1 MFEKENPQRILLKI
15 YFFMEKRAF
24 LKGLTGL
31 GLSTPLTFNHLDE
44 LMSSIGHLSDKTLAN
59 YEDFWLKIRADYRLT
74 SDYINLENG
83 FYCIMPRQI
92 EDHYIEHI
100 KKINF
105 QGSYYMRSV
114 QMENKKIAASSLAK
128 MAGCLP
134 EELIITRNTTES
146 LDLVIY
152 GQKWEKGDEAIMAV
166 QDYGAMR
173 NQFRLMERRF
183 GILVR
188 EVSIP
193 NHPKNDEEIV
203 NMYESVITPKTRL
216 LMICHIVNVT
226 GQIMPVQ
233 KICDMAHRYGIR
245 VVVDGAHAFGH
256 IQFSIQDLHCDY
268 YGTSLHKWLNVPLGA
283 GFLYVKKDQIA
294 DLWPL
299 FAEESRDSAD
309 ILRLNHVGTY
319 PAHID
324 LAIIDA
330 IDYYQ
335 KIGGARKEARLRYLQ
350 KYWTDQVRNLPG
362 VVVNTPVES
371 ERYCG
376 IGNVGIESVKPT
388 EFANQLL
395 NDYQIWTVAINRPGV
410 RGLRITP
417 NLFTTTK
424 ELDVL
429 VKAIKDL
436 SN

>member
-1 MFEKENPQRILLKI
+1 MQ
-15 YFFMEKRAF
+15 KREF

-31 GLSTPLTFNHLDE
+31 GLSTPLTFNHLDA
-44 LMSSIGHLSDKTLAN
+44 LMASSSHLSDDALATHEN
-59 YEDFWLKIRADYRLT
+59 FWLKIRADYRLK

-83 FYCIMPRQI
+83 FYGIMPKYI
-92 EDHYIEHI
+92 EDHYIDHLRE
-100 KKINF
+100 INF
-105 QGSYYMRSV
+105 QGSYYMRTV
-114 QMENKKIAASSLAK
+114 QMENKKTSAARLAK

-146 LDLVIY
+146 LNLIIQ
-152 GQKWEKGDEAIMAV
+152 GQKWKKGDEAIMAS

-183 GILVR
+183 EITVR

-203 NMYESVITPKTRL
+203 ALYESVITPKTQL
-216 LMICHIVNVT
+216 LMVCHMVNIT

-233 KICDMAHRYGIR
+233 KICDMAHRYGVR

-256 IQFSIQDLHCDY
+256 IQFSIEDLHCDY
-268 YGTSLHKWLNVPLGA
+268 YGTSLHKWLTVPLGA

-294 DLWPL
+294 GVWPL
-299 FAEESRDSAD
+299 FAEDSRDPED
-309 ILRLNHVGTY
+309 ISRLNHVGTY
-319 PAHID
+319 PVHTD
-324 LAIIDA
+324 LAIINA
-330 IDYYQ
+330 IDYHH
-335 KIGGARKEARLRYLQ
+335 KIGGSRKEARLRYLQ
-350 KYWTDQVRNLPG
+350 KYWTDQVRDLPR

-371 ERYCG
+371 NRYCA
-376 IGNVGIESVKPT
+376 IGNVGIETIEPAD
-388 EFANQLL
+388 FAKQLL

-417 NLFTTTK
+417 NLFTTLK

-429 VKAIKDL
+429 VKAIKEL
-436 SN
+436 SA

>member
-1 MFEKENPQRILLKI
+1 
-15 YFFMEKRAF
+15 
-24 LKGLTGL
+24 
-31 GLSTPLTFNHLDE
+31 
-44 LMSSIGHLSDKTLAN
+44 
-59 YEDFWLKIRADYRLT
+59 
-74 SDYINLENG
+74 
-83 FYCIMPRQI
+83 
-92 EDHYIEHI
+92 
-100 KKINF
+100 
-105 QGSYYMRSV
+105 
-114 QMENKKIAASSLAK
+114 
-128 MAGCLP
+128 
-134 EELIITRNTTES
+134 
-146 LDLVIY
+146 
-152 GQKWEKGDEAIMAV
+152 MAV

-216 LMICHIVNVT
+216 LMICHLVNVT

-268 YGTSLHKWLNVPLGA
+268 YGTSLHKWLNVHLGA

>member
-1 MFEKENPQRILLKI
+1 MQ
-15 YFFMEKRAF
+15 KREF

-44 LMSSIGHLSDKTLAN
+44 LMSSIGHLSDDALATH
-59 YEDFWLKIRADYRLT
+59 EDFWLKIRADYRLK

-83 FYCIMPRQI
+83 FYGIMPKYI
-92 EDHYIEHI
+92 EDHYIDHLKE
-100 KKINF
+100 INF
-105 QGSYYMRSV
+105 QGSYYMRTV
-114 QMENKKIAASSLAK
+114 QMENKKTSAARLAK

-146 LDLVIY
+146 LNLIIQ
-152 GQKWEKGDEAIMAV
+152 GQKWKKGDEAIMAL

-183 GILVR
+183 EITVR

-203 NMYESVITPKTRL
+203 SLYESVITPKTQL
-216 LMICHIVNVT
+216 LMVCHMVNIT

-233 KICDMAHRYGIR
+233 KICDMAHRYGVR

-256 IQFSIQDLHCDY
+256 IQFSVEDLHCDY
-268 YGTSLHKWLNVPLGA
+268 YGTSLHKWLTVPLGA

-294 DLWPL
+294 GVWPL
-299 FAEESRDSAD
+299 FAEDSRDPED
-309 ILRLNHVGTY
+309 ISRLNHVGTY
-319 PAHID
+319 PVHTD
-324 LAIIDA
+324 LAIINA
-330 IDYYQ
+330 VDYHH
-335 KIGGARKEARLRYLQ
+335 KIGGSKKEARLRYLQ
-350 KYWTDQVRNLPG
+350 KYWTDQVRDLPR

-371 ERYCG
+371 NRYCA
-376 IGNVGIESVKPT
+376 IGNVGIETIEPAD
-388 EFANQLL
+388 FANELL

-417 NLFTTTK
+417 NLFTTLK

-429 VKAIKDL
+429 VKAIKEL
-436 SN
+436 SA

>member
-1 MFEKENPQRILLKI
+1 
-15 YFFMEKRAF
+15 
-24 LKGLTGL
+24 
-31 GLSTPLTFNHLDE
+31 
-44 LMSSIGHLSDKTLAN
+44 
-59 YEDFWLKIRADYRLT
+59 
-74 SDYINLENG
+74 
-83 FYCIMPRQI
+83 
-92 EDHYIEHI
+92 
-100 KKINF
+100 
-105 QGSYYMRSV
+105 
-114 QMENKKIAASSLAK
+114 
-128 MAGCLP
+128 
-134 EELIITRNTTES
+134 
-146 LDLVIY
+146 
-152 GQKWEKGDEAIMAV
+152 MAV

-216 LMICHIVNVT
+216 LMICHIVNIT

-268 YGTSLHKWLNVPLGA
+268 YGTSLHKWLNVHLGA

>member
-1 MFEKENPQRILLKI
+1 MQ
-15 YFFMEKRAF
+15 KREF

-44 LMSSIGHLSDKTLAN
+44 LMSSIGHLSDDALATH
-59 YEDFWLKIRADYRLT
+59 EDFWLKIRADYRLK

-83 FYCIMPRQI
+83 FYGIMPKYI
-92 EDHYIEHI
+92 EDHYIDHLKE
-100 KKINF
+100 INF
-105 QGSYYMRSV
+105 QGSYYMRTV
-114 QMENKKIAASSLAK
+114 QMENKKISAARLAK

-146 LDLVIY
+146 LNLIIQ
-152 GQKWEKGDEAIMAV
+152 GQKWKKGDEAIMAL

-183 GILVR
+183 EITVR

-203 NMYESVITPKTRL
+203 SLYESVITSKTQL
-216 LMICHIVNVT
+216 LMVCHMVNIT

-233 KICDMAHRYGIR
+233 KICDMAHRYGVR

-256 IQFSIQDLHCDY
+256 IQFSIEDVHCDY
-268 YGTSLHKWLNVPLGA
+268 YGTSLHKWLTVPLGA

-294 DLWPL
+294 GVWPL
-299 FAEESRDSAD
+299 FAEDSRDSED
-309 ILRLNHVGTY
+309 ISRLNHVGTY
-319 PAHID
+319 PVHTD
-324 LAIIDA
+324 LAIINA
-330 IDYYQ
+330 VDYHH
-335 KIGGARKEARLRYLQ
+335 KIGGSKKEARLRYLQ
-350 KYWTDQVRNLPG
+350 KYWTDQVRDLPR

-371 ERYCG
+371 NRYCA
-376 IGNVGIESVKPT
+376 IGNVGIETIEPAD
-388 EFANQLL
+388 FANELL

-417 NLFTTTK
+417 NLFTTLK

-429 VKAIKDL
+429 VKAIKEL
-436 SN
+436 SA

>member
-1 MFEKENPQRILLKI
+1 
-15 YFFMEKRAF
+15 
-24 LKGLTGL
+24 
-31 GLSTPLTFNHLDE
+31 
-44 LMSSIGHLSDKTLAN
+44 
-59 YEDFWLKIRADYRLT
+59 
-74 SDYINLENG
+74 
-83 FYCIMPRQI
+83 
-92 EDHYIEHI
+92 
-100 KKINF
+100 
-105 QGSYYMRSV
+105 
-114 QMENKKIAASSLAK
+114 
-128 MAGCLP
+128 
-134 EELIITRNTTES
+134 
-146 LDLVIY
+146 
-152 GQKWEKGDEAIMAV
+152 MAV

-216 LMICHIVNVT
+216 LMICHLVNVT